1 MHKKFRFYFT
11 FNLRPRTAGV
21 IIKTV
26 HGRTGLVAGS
36 AGRLLRVCLAGLDTV
51 PEAGF
56 GMASVVLI
64 TGLVSG
70 AGPFSG
76 GISRETGL

>member
-11 FNLRPRTAGV
+11 FILRPRTAGV

-26 HGRTGLVAGS
+26 HGRTGLVTGS

-51 PEAGF
+51 PEAG
-56 GMASVVLI
+56 
-64 TGLVSG
+64 
-70 AGPFSG
+70 
-76 GISRETGL
+76 